1 MPFLVRRR
9 TGHSL
14 KLLALVEIRLT
25 ENTTQCYAFTTIRD
39 LNKQRRGYA
48 ASRRPCLAPRQTC
61 SRAPTVRAS
70 TRWTR
75 SVWHEL
81 ESARW
86 LSRDRFCQSV
96 KNRLKGVT
104 TSQLQSALSPRLW
117 IAYRVNRAALD
128 SEKGPGCEAGV
139 KWTGT
144 RQLATVATDAR
155 RTDQPVGAQA
165 GRITGV
171 QPKPQALGGRG

>member
-1 MPFLVRRR
+1 MQQVGARASPRDKPARERRR
-9 TGHSL
+9 SG
-14 KLLALVEIRLT
+14 
-25 ENTTQCYAFTTIRD
+25 
-39 LNKQRRGYA
+39 
-48 ASRRPCLAPRQTC
+48 P
-61 SRAPTVRAS
+61 VRAGLA
-70 TRWTR
+70 R
-75 SVWHEL
+75 VWHEL

-117 IAYRVNRAALD
+117 IAGRVNRGALD